1 MQPTQHPPAIL
12 PLLLPPRQNHQ
23 IRNQRHALHHDG
35 EGHQEADTAP
45 HAAEIAVVVAVA
57 LVGEV
62 VALMGE
68 GGAAF
73 VEAVGVVD
81 AFTARLDGVQRD

>member
-1 MQPTQHPPAIL
+1 MQPTQHPPPIL

-23 IRNQRHALHHDG
+23 IRNQRHTLNHDR
-35 EGHQEADTAP
+35 EGHQEANAAP

-68 GGAAF
+68 GGAAS

-81 AFTARLDGVQRD
+81 AFTARLDGLQRD